1 MADDIVVKW
10 SPGAQNK
17 LLNVYPDT
25 IVYQVA
31 RMTLDMSYTTIPLSN
46 RKNAGQLRRT
56 SMAAGVRGSNKN
68 YYIGSYTDYA
78 KYVWV
83 MPDESTHWSTPETH
97 SKWYKRYWEKT
108 GKNIINTVVERNKLK

>member
-1 MADDIVVKW
+1 MKNDVIVKW

-25 IVYQVA
+25 IMYQVA
-31 RMTLDMSYTTIPLSN
+31 RMTLDMSYKMIPLSN
-46 RKNAGQLRRT
+46 RKNAGQLRRS

-83 MPDESTHWSTPETH
+83 MPNTTNWTEPGTFG
-97 SKWYKRYWEKT
+97 KWYQEIYTKQKKSIVGIAIKE
-108 GKNIINTVVERNKLK
+108 NELK

>member
-78 KYVWV
+78 KHVWK
-83 MPDESTHWSTPETH
+83 MPNESTNWSTPGTN
-97 SKWYKRYWEKT
+97 SQWYLRYWNKS
-108 GKNIINTVVERNKLK
+108 GKSVINTVLERNKLK

>member
-56 SMAAGVRGSNKN
+56 SMAAGVRGSNEN

-78 KYVWV
+78 KYVWK
-83 MPDESTHWSTPETH
+83 MPNESTNWSTPGTN
-97 SKWYKRYWEKT
+97 SQWYLRYWNKS
-108 GKNIINTVVERNKLK
+108 GKSVINTVLERNKLK

>member
-78 KYVWV
+78 KYVWK
-83 MPDESTHWSTPETH
+83 MPNESTNWSTPGTV
-97 SKWYKRYWEKT
+97 SQWYLRYWNKS
-108 GKNIINTVVERNKLK
+108 GKSVINTVLERNKLK

>member
-78 KYVWV
+78 KYVWK
-83 MPDESTHWSTPETH
+83 MPNESTNWSTPGTN
-97 SKWYKRYWEKT
+97 SQWYLRYWNKS
-108 GKNIINTVVERNKLK
+108 GKSVINTVLERNKLK

>member
-1 MADDIVVKW
+1 MEEDVVVKW
-10 SPGAQNK
+10 APGAQNK
-17 LLNVYPDT
+17 LLNVYPDN

-31 RMTLDMSYTTIPLSN
+31 RMTLDMAYTIIPLSK
-46 RKNAGQLRRT
+46 RKNAGQLRRS

-83 MPDESTHWSTPETH
+83 MPDESTHWSTPGTH
-97 SKWYKRYWEKT
+97 SEWYKRYWNKS
-108 GKNIINTVVERNKLK
+108 GQSVINTVLERNKLK

>member
-1 MADDIVVKW
+1 MKDDVIVKW

-25 IVYQVA
+25 IMYQIA
-31 RMTLDMSYTTIPLSN
+31 RMTLDMSYAMIPLSN
-46 RKNAGQLRRT
+46 RKNAGQLRRS

-78 KYVWV
+78 KYVWQ
-83 MPDESTHWSTPETH
+83 MPNESTNWSTPGTASE
-97 SKWYKRYWEKT
+97 WYKRYWNKS
-108 GKNIINTVVERNKLK
+108 GKSVVNTVLERNKLK

>member
-1 MADDIVVKW
+1 MADDVVVKW
-10 SPGAQNK
+10 SPGAQDK
-17 LLNVYPDT
+17 LINQYPDKV
-25 IVYQVA
+25 VYQIA
-31 RMTLDMSYTTIPLSN
+31 RMTLDLSYTTIPLSK
-46 RKNAGQLRRT
+46 RKNAGKLRQSST
-56 SMAAGVRGSNKN
+56 NAGVRGSNKK

-83 MPDESTHWSTPETH
+83 MPDESTHWSTPGTH